1 MTALR
6 SPSIRSGCVWP
17 IAGVAVGSL
26 ASILVFAIGSLGR
39 TALASRVYPTPLA
52 TVIPYASATSAARTE
67 VPVVDQPTANGTPTR
82 PPSGP
87 GDFRPGELVEVF
99 GTEGGGL
106 RVRNEPSVNSVVNIV
121 ALENEV
127 FEVRGG
133 PTLADGYV
141 WWFLVNPYDIAKQG
155 WAVGDFLRPLD

>member
-1 MTALR
+1 
-6 SPSIRSGCVWP
+6 
-17 IAGVAVGSL
+17 
-26 ASILVFAIGSLGR
+26 
-39 TALASRVYPTPLA
+39 
-52 TVIPYASATSAARTE
+52 
-67 VPVVDQPTANGTPTR
+67 
-82 PPSGP
+82 
-87 GDFRPGELVEVF
+87 
-99 GTEGGGL
+99 
-106 RVRNEPSVNSVVNIV
+106 VRNEPSVNSVVNIV